1 MAVDD
6 EIDWNSTTWEGNR
19 RAQLRAS
26 LKLTPK
32 QRFEALE
39 EMAETSRWLAG
50 AGKRHAEK
58 TPAVLEPV
66 ADYSKRRDGTSSS
79 SEE

>member
-1 MAVDD
+1 MSREQQWDNA
-6 EIDWNSTTWEGNR
+6 TWKGNR

-39 EMAETSRWLAG
+39 EMAETSSWLAG
-50 AGKRHAEK
+50 NPHRTDHVVENVCRLHPKSN
-58 TPAVLEPV
+58 P
-66 ADYSKRRDGTSSS
+66 
-79 SEE
+79 